1 MKFGRAMMIE
11 AFRERN
17 MQVRYPVYGSCPD
30 KRFMKNTRNLRFG
43 FMAFTDDSFV
53 CLRLNRYIADV
64 IDETIEIPLSV
75 MEILRMKRG
84 WLRRRILIRDKR
96 TGKKIELGFCKK
108 VIAGDFTEQM
118 ENSEQVWKCFK
129 LLNDQSEYSRKSK
142 MNQA

>member
-1 MKFGRAMMIE
+1 MKFGRAMMME

-64 IDETIEIPLSV
+64 IDETIEIPLSE

-84 WLRRRILIRDKR
+84 WLQRRIVIRDKR

-129 LLNDQSEYSRKSK
+129 LLKDQSEYSRKSK

>member
-1 MKFGRAMMIE
+1 MKFGRAMMME

-53 CLRLNRYIADV
+53 CLRLNRYIAAV
-64 IDETIEIPLSV
+64 IDETIEIPLSE

-84 WLRRRILIRDKR
+84 WLQRRIVIRDKR

-129 LLNDQSEYSRKSK
+129 LLKDRSEYSRKSQ

>member
-1 MKFGRAMMIE
+1 MKFGRVMMLE

-30 KRFMKNTRNLRFG
+30 KRIMQNPRNLRFG

-53 CLRLNRYIADV
+53 CLRLNRYISDA
-64 IDETIEIPLSV
+64 IDEAIEIPLPE

-84 WLRRRILIRDKR
+84 WLQRRILIRDKR

-108 VIAGDFTEQM
+108 VLAGDFAEQM
-118 ENSEQVWKCFK
+118 VNSEQIWKCFK
-129 LLNDQSEYSRKSK
+129 MLKNKPGSG
-142 MNQA
+142 MNRVW